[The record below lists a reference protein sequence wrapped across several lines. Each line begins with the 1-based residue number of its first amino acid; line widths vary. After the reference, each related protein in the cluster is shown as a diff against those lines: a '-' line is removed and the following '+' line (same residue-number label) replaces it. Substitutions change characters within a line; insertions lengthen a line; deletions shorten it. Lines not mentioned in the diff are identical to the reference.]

1 MILSRFKNG
10 QYRTTEADP
19 GLFLGGGAPLRKGV
33 TNTNKWHFFAG
44 YQLYY
49 IESRRSSQGGGG
61 RNPCT
66 LPLDPPMDKAKYSRH
81 NSTKYPVL
89 VSLTGHTAEGPSILI
104 DSIYIFSAIGFSN
117 NFEYSATDN
126 SLCTSGPS
134 PQNVGN
140 FF

>member
-10 QYRTTEADP
+10 QYRITEADP
-19 GLFLGGGAPLRKGV
+19 GLFLGRGAPLRKGV
-33 TNTNKWHFFAG
+33 TNTNKRHFFAE

-49 IESRRSSQGGGG
+49 IESRRLSEGGV

-66 LPLDPPMDKAKYSRH
+66 LPLGPPMDKAKYSRN

-134 PQNVGN
+134 PQKIRN